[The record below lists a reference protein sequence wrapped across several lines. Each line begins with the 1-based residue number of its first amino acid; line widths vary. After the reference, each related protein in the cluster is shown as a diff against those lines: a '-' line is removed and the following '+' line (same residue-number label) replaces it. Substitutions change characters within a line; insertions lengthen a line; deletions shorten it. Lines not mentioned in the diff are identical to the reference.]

1 MSLVQ
6 TAAWVDFIVM
16 SIETREKEKERTL
29 TSACPAAA
37 GGQEHASNPHR
48 HVTADSAGSH

>member
-37 GGQEHASNPHR
+37 GGQEHASNPHC

>member
-6 TAAWVDFIVM
+6 TAAWVDFIVT
-16 SIETREKEKERTL
+16 SIETRKKEKERML

-37 GGQEHASNPHR
+37 GGQEHASNPHL